1 MKWLTIYMLDTAELL
16 STLCYLLNTY
26 LSVLIY
32 VFQTLKRVR
41 VGIGRPNKRD
51 HVTDYVLSKF
61 EPTEIPV
68 VQGTVEKC
76 CKVLI
81 NELQLFMTQS
91 NDTKDRENS
100 EETRVGY
107 HTQQQSVL

>member
-1 MKWLTIYMLDTAELL
+1 M
-16 STLCYLLNTY
+16 
-26 LSVLIY
+26 
-32 VFQTLKRVR
+32 R
-41 VGIGRPNKRD
+41 VGIGRPAKRD
-51 HVTDYVLSKF
+51 HVTDYVLSEF

-81 NELQLFMTQS
+81 NELQLFRTQS
-91 NDTKDRENS
+91 NDTKDTKNS
-100 EETRVGY
+100 EGARVQY

>member
-1 MKWLTIYMLDTAELL
+1 M
-16 STLCYLLNTY
+16 
-26 LSVLIY
+26 
-32 VFQTLKRVR
+32 
-41 VGIGRPNKRD
+41 GIGRPNKRD

-76 CKVLI
+76 CEVLI
-81 NELQLFMTQS
+81 DELQLFRNQS
-91 NDTKDRENS
+91 NDTKETEKS
-100 EETRVGY
+100 EGARVQY